1 MITRSE
7 QSLQQLLVHLHQLP
21 QRTDHHLHVLLVT
34 NYYLVRLLLYL
45 LLSGV
50 AMLALRY
57 LDPFAD
63 VSQLIG
69 QDHAFLLI
77 HVLLV
82 EELDHLL
89 EIGVLV
95 QFAQLLHG
103 PLRQNIHVLHD
114 LQSVLQAL
122 IVERLRFFPHLLRL
136 PRHDARSPLRR
147 LLGLSIHS
155 VEVD

>member
-7 QSLQQLLVHLHQLP
+7 QSLEQLLVDLHQLA
-21 QRTDHHLHVLLVT
+21 QRTHHHLHVLLVT
-34 NYYLVRLLLYL
+34 NHYLVRLLLYL

-63 VSQLIG
+63 VSQLVS
-69 QDHAFLLI
+69 QDHALLLI

-82 EELDHLL
+82 EELNHLL
-89 EIGVLV
+89 EVRVLV
-95 QFAQLLHG
+95 QLAQLLHG

-122 IVERLRFFPHLLRL
+122 VVERLRPFPHLLRL
-136 PRHDARSPLRR
+136 PRHDARPPLRR
-147 LLGLSIHS
+147 LLGLRVHS